1 MNSAPT
7 AGPREVSWEVHGLQ
21 IRGLSWGEE
30 SAAPLLCLHGWLDNA
45 ASFSVLAPR
54 LENCHVVALD
64 LTGHGRSSWRSDDA
78 TYQIW
83 DDLPEIQGVV
93 DALGWETFNLLGHSR
108 GATMSTLLASS
119 LPERVRRLVLLDGIA
134 PPALAEEE
142 FPSQLARFL
151 KTKGRLLRQ
160 SGPVYATLEAAV
172 QSRVVTGLG
181 AEPARLLSLRNLRE
195 CAGGY
200 TWTTDPRLRG
210 ASAVK
215 LTAGQIQAVLKA
227 LVTPT
232 LLLAAQEGYG
242 NHPQL
247 DRVRNQVGD
256 LHVEQVPGRHHFHM
270 ESGVDAVAE
279 RILRFLDL

>member
-1 MNSAPT
+1 
-7 AGPREVSWEVHGLQ
+7 VSWVVHGLQ

-30 SAAPLLCLHGWLDNA
+30 GAAPLLCLHGWLDNA

-119 LPERVRRLVLLDGIA
+119 LPARVRRLVLLDGIA

-142 FPSQLARFL
+142 FPAQLARFL

-160 SGPVYATLEAAV
+160 AGPVYATVEAAV
-172 QSRVVTGLG
+172 QSRVATGLG
-181 AEPARLLSLRNLRE
+181 AEPARLLTLRNLCE
-195 CAGGY
+195 CEGGY

-215 LTAGQIQAVLKA
+215 LTAGQIQAVLKG

-247 DRVRNQVGD
+247 DRVRNQVRD
-256 LHVEQVPGRHHFHM
+256 LQVEQVPGQHHFHM
-270 ESGVDAVAE
+270 ESGVDTVAE